1 MSWIANVWNTVSP
14 YLLEVVRWLVSTGVG
29 ASIGLLIVKGWQ
41 KKHSDSN
48 MAGTISSTVTDGILN
63 NIAST
68 NLKVSLEDINEKHF
82 AQVKN
87 ELLKEFK
94 NAFENIEMQN
104 KVLSAMAKIMV
115 RFKAATAEERE
126 ELVKT
131 VNAIEIKEKAEL
143 TTNSAVENTVVVNIE
158 PITKTEDTTSENL
171 F

>member
-1 MSWIANVWNTVSP
+1 MLFRS
-14 YLLEVVRWLVSTGVG
+14 
-29 ASIGLLIVKGWQ
+29 IVKGWQ
-41 KKHSDSN
+41 KKHSDNN
-48 MAGTISSTVTDGILN
+48 MAGTISSTVTDSILN

-94 NAFENIEMQN
+94 NAFEDIEMQN

-115 RFKAATAEERE
+115 RFKAATTEERE

-158 PITKTEDTTSENL
+158 PITRTEETTHENL